1 MALTYVQSTSAIRLA
16 SIWWPSH
23 YHHVLRQCL
32 LVCPSITASTPFP
45 PQTPLKHTD
54 QTLMP
59 AIHRAAFMPINSN
72 NVFDNTGQE
81 YNATKVLNG
90 NNGVDIDNYK
100 AYGPPYYAI
109 ANLFITGGNFIYYTF
124 SVVYVFIKYWAPLKK
139 AFVGMVVNTI
149 KRRSIYTGFVDGHTR
164 MMRKYPEVPE
174 WWYGIV
180 FLFGFI
186 VSILAVTAW
195 PTNTPWWSILGVT
208 GIGALLTI
216 PWVIIESIAS
226 TGISLNVIW
235 QVLPGLW
242 FPGNPMAQLI
252 LLMLGGAFE
261 QIAGG
266 FTNELKYAHY
276 AKLPPRAVFRGHVVS
291 SLLNCIIYCAII
303 ELMVAYYNTDD
314 SLCTWNNKEH
324 MVCSYAQSVYAS
336 TILFGAFGTNNMFK
350 LYPILPWCFLIGAF
364 LGLGWVLGEKGAP
377 RLRKYLQ
384 GRMDESQFASFDK
397 TVWRPASNVLKCI
410 HPAVAL
416 SGALQWAG
424 NTNLAYATLGIY
436 LAWFFQYYLKR
447 HYTAWWGK
455 YAYMIFAGLN
465 VGVAISGLIVT
476 LVFSF
481 GAGKNANLGWWGN
494 DVITAGVDYQLY
506 NNNASLLP
514 IPSSGHFGLEP
525 DQYPLDW

>member
-1 MALTYVQSTSAIRLA
+1 
-16 SIWWPSH
+16 
-23 YHHVLRQCL
+23 
-32 LVCPSITASTPFP
+32 
-45 PQTPLKHTD
+45 
-54 QTLMP
+54 
-59 AIHRAAFMPINSN
+59 MPINSN
-72 NVFDNTGQE
+72 NAFDNTAQA
-81 YNATKVLNG
+81 YNVSKVLNNG
-90 NNGVDIDNYK
+90 NGVDVDNYM
-100 AYGPPYYAI
+100 AYGPPYYSI
-109 ANLFITGGNFIYYTF
+109 SNLFITGGNFIYYTF
-124 SVVYVFIKYWAPLKK
+124 SLVYVFIKYWGPLKK

-149 KRRSIYTGFVDGHTR
+149 KRQSIYTGFTDGHTR
-164 MMRKYPEVPE
+164 MMRSYKEVPE
-174 WWYGIV
+174 WWYSIL
-180 FLFGFI
+180 FAFGFI
-186 VSILAVTAW
+186 VSILSVTAW

-216 PWVIIESIAS
+216 PWVIIESIAA

-242 FPGNPMAQLI
+242 FPGRPMPQLI

-261 QIAGG
+261 SIAGG

-276 AKLPPRAVFRGHVVS
+276 AKLPPRAVFRGHVVA
-291 SLLNCIIYCAII
+291 SLLNCIIYCAIL
-303 ELMVAYYNTDD
+303 ELMVVYYNSDGT
-314 SLCTWNNKEH
+314 LCTWDNKEH

-350 LYPILPWCFLIGAF
+350 LYPFLPWCFVIGAVV
-364 LGLGWVLGEKGAP
+364 GLAWVLGEKAAP
-377 RLRKYLQ
+377 RLRAHLHA
-384 GRMDESQFASFDK
+384 RMGDEKFAGFEK
-397 TVWRPASNVLKCI
+397 AVWRPAASVLACV

-416 SGALQWAG
+416 SGALQWTG
-424 NTNLAYATLGIY
+424 NMNLAYATLGIY
-436 LAWFFQYYLKR
+436 LAWLFQYYLKR
-447 HYTAWWGK
+447 KYTAWWGK

-481 GAGKNANLGWWGN
+481 GAGKDANLSWWGN

-514 IPSSGHFGLEP
+514 LPASGHFGLEP

>member
-1 MALTYVQSTSAIRLA
+1 MFPGMCQHHSLTPYLEHPDID
-16 SIWWPSH
+16 
-23 YHHVLRQCL
+23 
-32 LVCPSITASTPFP
+32 
-45 PQTPLKHTD
+45 K
-54 QTLMP
+54 TLT
-59 AIHRAAFMPINSN
+59 IVILSRAAFMPINSN
-72 NVFDNTGQE
+72 NVFDNTGQQ

-149 KRRSIYTGFVDGHTR
+149 KRRSIYTGFIDGHTR

-186 VSILAVTAW
+186 VSILSVTAW
-195 PTNTPWWSILGVT
+195 PTNTPWWSILAVT

-364 LGLGWVLGEKGAP
+364 LGLGWVLGEKAAP
-377 RLRKYLQ
+377 RLRKHLQ
-384 GRMDESQFASFDK
+384 GRMAESQFASFDK

-447 HYTAWWGK
+447 RYTAWWGK

-465 VGVAISGLIVT
+465 VGVAVSGLIVT

-514 IPSSGHFGLEP
+514 IPASGHFGLEP